1 MSLEFYNS
9 EGICE
14 DRENF
19 LEEREVI
26 IRNVIM
32 MFEILIIICPLKLH
46 KAELFQNMSLH
57 KSQILCSVQK
67 ENLPDSCNRLYQ
79 SQVIS
84 TSEVATT
91 EDPKEIEKIAD
102 SLSQYATNIEKLERS
117 LKEIKNKK
125 LPLRVKMDL
134 LASLKYSSG

>member
-14 DRENF
+14 DREYF

-67 ENLPDSCNRLYQ
+67 ENLPDSCNRQYQ

>member
-1 MSLEFYNS
+1 
-9 EGICE
+9 
-14 DRENF
+14 
-19 LEEREVI
+19 
-26 IRNVIM
+26 
-32 MFEILIIICPLKLH
+32 
-46 KAELFQNMSLH
+46 MSLH
-57 KSQILCSVQK
+57 KSQILRSVQK